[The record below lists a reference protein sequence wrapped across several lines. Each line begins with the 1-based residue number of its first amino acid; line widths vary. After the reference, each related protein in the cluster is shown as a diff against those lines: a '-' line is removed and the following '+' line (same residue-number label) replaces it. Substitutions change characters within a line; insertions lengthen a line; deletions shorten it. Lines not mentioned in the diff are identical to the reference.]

1 MPEQELQAPAA
12 PPSIP
17 VPNVAGMPEAAQK
30 REVPAAPE
38 ASDAPGMR
46 REEGAQARVTQRAM
60 PHAATPGNEAA
71 DDSAQRHADRAPR
84 RRRKPAGR
92 TGAQAPQ
99 VRASADGAAQ
109 AAAPSPTPAQGQHA
123 AARAPRRTHPVLEQL
138 AALYPQL
145 FGAVFRPLKRGI
157 FQDLIAAHPDA
168 FDRAALKEALGLH
181 TRSTRYLHSVA
192 AGGKRHDLAGQ
203 PVEDLAPEHV
213 LHALLEVHRR
223 RQARAG
229 ADAAAEADAQAQ
241 LRRRMVAA
249 FEASGLTREAY
260 VERVR
265 SRDEAANALL
275 EEALAEWAA
284 RNAKD
289 EALLRAFE
297 ASAADPGSAEAH
309 TPQTQRW
316 AEAQFAAMYG
326 LEPRRVAQALAR
338 ARRARRQAGTV
349 SG

>member
-1 MPEQELQAPAA
+1 MPQTAA
-12 PPSIP
+12 PQAAAP
-17 VPNVAGMPEAAQK
+17 GEEAA
-30 REVPAAPE
+30 
-38 ASDAPGMR
+38 
-46 REEGAQARVTQRAM
+46 
-60 PHAATPGNEAA
+60 
-71 DDSAQRHADRAPR
+71 AQRPGRAHR
-84 RRRKPAGR
+84 RRRKSAGR
-92 TGAQAPQ
+92 TEATEAQAQAP
-99 VRASADGAAQ
+99 S
-109 AAAPSPTPAQGQHA
+109 STPAPAPGQQA

-168 FDRAALKEALGLH
+168 FERAALKEALGLH

-192 AGGKRHDLAGQ
+192 AGGKRYDLAGQ
-203 PVEDLAPEHV
+203 PGEDLTPEHV

-223 RQARAG
+223 RQARTG
-229 ADAAAEADAQAQ
+229 ADAAATADAQAQ

-260 VERVR
+260 TERVR

-297 ASAADPGSAEAH
+297 ASSTSQGSAEAH
-309 TPQTQRW
+309 TPETQRS

-326 LEPRRVAQALAR
+326 LEPRSVTQALVR